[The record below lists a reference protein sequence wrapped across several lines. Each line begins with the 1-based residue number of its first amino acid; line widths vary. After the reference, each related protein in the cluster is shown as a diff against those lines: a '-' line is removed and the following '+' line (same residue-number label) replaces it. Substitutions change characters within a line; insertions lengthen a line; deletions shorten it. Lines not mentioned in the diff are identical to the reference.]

1 MAPELAGRSG
11 AGGMKAIVSASA
23 EATPQFYDLDPMNIV
38 WHGNYPRFL
47 EVGRVAVMDKIGYGY
62 KEMVES
68 GYAWPIIDMR
78 MRYARPMRLA
88 EPVRVTAGIIEW
100 ENILRVIYS
109 IVDVASGER
118 VMRANTSQVALSI
131 STNEMQWVAPPVLRE
146 KLASYLPRS

>member
-1 MAPELAGRSG
+1 
-11 AGGMKAIVSASA
+11 MKAIVSASA

-100 ENILRVIYS
+100 ENILRVVYS
-109 IVDVASGER
+109 IVDIASGER
-118 VMRANTSQVALSI
+118 VMRASTSQVALSI
-131 STNEMQWVAPPVLRE
+131 STNEMAWVAPPVLRE
-146 KLASYLPRS
+146 KLAPYLPRS